1 MNGLAIFHDRQILQR
16 GSFWELSLWLIGCL
30 DETDL
35 VILAMLAVFIQQVAR
50 KVWVELPW
58 RDTAKCL
65 TVLFLLGFALHLAV
79 RVDVRQDSFE
89 VMVLLIRASLAS
101 YLFYLCVAAP
111 AVFGAH
117 LVTLYFQTEW
127 QRRRRR
133 FSQDL
138 AQQDQLN
145 RTTQQ
150 SPLPAPEP
158 VPREAVLRRSAD
170 QARLDYEFEC
180 QIIRSAG
187 LDEDELEAALT
198 QAKQKHLQCL
208 GEALQ

>member
-1 MNGLAIFHDRQILQR
+1 MFHNRQILQR
-16 GSFWELSLWLIGCL
+16 GSFWDLSMWLIGCL

-35 VILAMLAVFIQQVAR
+35 VILAMLAVFIQHVGR

-65 TVLFLLGFALHLAV
+65 TVLFLLGYALHLAV
-79 RVDVRQDSFE
+79 RVDVRRDSFE

-111 AVFGAH
+111 AVFGTH

-127 QRRRRR
+127 QRLRR

-138 AQQDQLN
+138 AQQDQQN

-187 LDEDELEAALT
+187 LDEDEQEAALT
-198 QAKQKHLQCL
+198 QAKQKYLQRL